1 MNRFKT
7 HRLTKPAGL
16 KVSSLSSHKQPTPL
30 TPATMLLLA
39 KALQDRQAGKPV
51 LYYIATDKVADAT
64 QVYRLPDDRSAAGFD
79 IAFHPDLLQAVTKQM
94 ADYYDLWPLDADE
107 IARRAKEPVQEEAH
121 GLLSQEDIH

>member
-7 HRLTKPAGL
+7 KRLTKPVGL
-16 KVSSLSSHKQPTPL
+16 KVSSLLRHKQPTLL

-39 KALQDRQAGKPV
+39 KALQERQAGKPV
-51 LYYIATDKVADAT
+51 LYYIATDKVADKK

-79 IAFHPDLLQAVTKQM
+79 IAFHPDLLPAITKRM
-94 ADYYDLWPLDADE
+94 ADHYTLHPLDADE

-121 GLLSQEDIH
+121 GLLSQEDIR